1 MIAFAI
7 ALWAMLWLS
16 APPNQISVIKS
27 GYPELRVVETV
38 RSAFLG
44 LVGSEPN
51 DAEALV
57 AGLAIGERSQ
67 LSEQTSDQMRDLSL
81 THLVAVSGAN
91 LAIVIGAV
99 WFLSAYLMLSRNL
112 RFALGLA
119 AMGAYVLLVGPESSV
134 IRAATMALFVTV
146 AMWLGRGSSPLH
158 SLALAVAVL
167 LLIDPAIATDFG
179 FSLSAIAT
187 AGLLVAAGPVFEYLK
202 TRMPEW
208 LALGV
213 AAAFSAQLFTT
224 PILLMLQPGL
234 PLYAVLANLLVESV
248 IAPVTILGILAAALA
263 IPLPLLAGFSIQL
276 ASLGT
281 SWIVFVAQQLSAMP
295 FVRVHFVAG
304 PIGVVLAGSVVVLT
318 AAYFNTVS
326 TGLKRRILQAICL
339 LIAVSVTLSA
349 LEVNR
354 SNQVHGNWQV
364 LNCDVGQGD
373 ALLIRD
379 SDSVALIDVGP
390 ELALLKDCLRSA
402 RVNRIDLLIIS
413 HYDSDHVAG
422 IDALEDI
429 ELGVAVL
436 PGFADDRPLADKVQ
450 QRMSQWATSSV
461 TGQRGMTGKLGQC
474 TWSILEPSF
483 NASETADSNDAS
495 LVALFD
501 CLRFRLLALGD
512 LGEQGQDRLL
522 ASSAS
527 FLKAE
532 TPLVLKV
539 AHHGSADQSRQL
551 HDFLQP
557 EVAILSVGKNRFG
570 HPTERVLRIL
580 TSTGAT
586 VFRTDV
592 DGAISVLSSTEG
604 LNVSTAGKLAR

>member
-1 MIAFAI
+1 MIPFAI

-16 APPNQISVIKS
+16 APPSQLSAIKS
-27 GYPELRVVETV
+27 SYPELEFVEAV
-38 RSAFLG
+38 RFTFLG

-91 LAIVIGAV
+91 LAIVIGAI
-99 WFLSAYLMLSRNL
+99 WFLAANLMLSRNL
-112 RFALGLA
+112 RFALGLIS
-119 AMGAYVLLVGPESSV
+119 MGAYVLLVGPESSV

-158 SLALAVAVL
+158 SLALAVTVL

-187 AGLLVAAGPVFEYLK
+187 AGLLVAAGPMYEYLK
-202 TRMPEW
+202 ARMPEW

-263 IPLPLLAGFSIQL
+263 IPVPQLASLSIQL

-281 SWIVFVAQQLSAMP
+281 SWIVFVAQQLSALP

-318 AAYFNTVS
+318 ATYFNTAA
-326 TGLKRRILQAICL
+326 TALKRRILQGVFL
-339 LIAVSVTLSA
+339 LIAVSVALSA
-349 LEVNR
+349 LEVR
-354 SNQVHGNWQV
+354 QSSQVHSNWDV

-379 SDSVALIDVGP
+379 SGSVALIDVGP
-390 ELALLKDCLRSA
+390 DLALLRDCLRSA
-402 RVNRIDLLIIS
+402 HVNRIDLLIIS

-422 IDALEDI
+422 VDALEDVEI
-429 ELGVAVL
+429 GLAVL

-450 QRMSQWATSSV
+450 QRISQWASSAV
-461 TGQRGMTGKLGQC
+461 IGQRGMTGRLGKC
-474 TWSILEPSF
+474 TWRILEPSF
-483 NASETADSNDAS
+483 SALETTDSNDAS

-501 CLRFRLLALGD
+501 CLQFRLLALGD
-512 LGEQGQDRLL
+512 LGEQGQERLL

-527 FLKAE
+527 LLRAE

-551 HDFLQP
+551 HEFLKP
-557 EVAILSVGKNRFG
+557 EIAILSVGKNRFG
-570 HPTERVLRIL
+570 HPTDRLLRIL
-580 TSTGAT
+580 TSTGAK
-586 VFRTDV
+586 VFRTDL
-592 DGAISVLSSTEG
+592 DGAVSVTSSADG
-604 LNVSTAGKLAR
+604 LNVGTGGKLAR